1 MKINNPIERSLIKD
15 RIDQALLTGS
25 DKAAQAATESLRD
38 VPAEIVASVQ
48 DAIRGGVDGLREW
61 LDELIEDA

>member
-25 DKAAQAATESLRD
+25 DRAAQAATEPLRD

-48 DAIRGGVDGLREW
+48 DAIREGVDGLREW